1 MRALTRAPRNS
12 RRVGSNASAA
22 STLVLQRGHRHDAWP
37 LGSGRAGL
45 LISELAN
52 WRNSTNDIR
61 ILVSTRTGQMQPNRT
76 LAGIVVYNPDRLAVE
91 RLVERLSHDVDG
103 ILIYANSAIGED
115 LAATLRAK
123 AGSTPVAILG
133 DGNNVGLG
141 AAYNAMLEE
150 AERLAGD
157 FLLIFDQDS
166 VSPPG
171 MAQQLSAL
179 HRSLSEIGE
188 RPAAL
193 GPRFVD
199 ARGVLMW
206 PKLRDSG
213 AAPGGIAATR
223 VECVI
228 SSGSLIDLAAARQI
242 GPFRADFFIDGI
254 DVEWGLRAAGRGFSS
269 WVARDVSM
277 AHSIGIGVIKGPFG
291 LILPYHPPL
300 RTYTLIRNQAAMLRM
315 SHIPIRYKGKVIL
328 FLPLRMAI
336 YLFHGRFA
344 PALWHAVWRGIV
356 DGLFH
361 RLGPPL
367 ERLGTNRKREK

>member
-1 MRALTRAPRNS
+1 
-12 RRVGSNASAA
+12 
-22 STLVLQRGHRHDAWP
+22 VLQRGDADDAWP
-37 LGSGRAGL
+37 FGLGGAGL
-45 LISELAN
+45 IISELAN
-52 WRNSTNDIR
+52 LRNSINDIR
-61 ILVSTRTGQMQPNRT
+61 ILVSCERAMQLKRTV
-76 LAGIVVYNPDRLAVE
+76 AGIVVYNPDRPAVE
-91 RLVERLSHDVDG
+91 RLVERLAHDVDA
-103 ILIYANSAIGED
+103 ILIYANSATGED

-166 VSPPG
+166 APPPA
-171 MAQQLSAL
+171 MAPQLVAL
-179 HRSLSEIGE
+179 HRSLREFGE
-188 RPAAL
+188 RPAAV

-199 ARGVLMW
+199 ARGVQMW

-242 GPFRADFFIDGI
+242 GPFRTDFFIDGI
-254 DVEWGLRAAGRGFSS
+254 DVEWGLRAARRGFSS
-269 WVARDVSM
+269 WVATDVSM
-277 AHSIGIGVIKGPFG
+277 AHAIGVGVIKGPFG
-291 LILPYHPPL
+291 WILPYHPPR

-315 SHIPIRYKGKVIL
+315 PHIPIKYKGKVIL

-344 PALWHAVWRGIV
+344 QPLRRAVWRGLV
-356 DGLFH
+356 DGLSK
-361 RLGPPL
+361 RMGPPPA
-367 ERLGTNRKREK
+367 RL